1 MGTWPPV
8 PGSSQQHGRL
18 VGTAIITC
26 NHGDCTIRKR
36 EAHRGGVKRRQ
47 PTEPGDTMSFKHK
60 GDATRW
66 RWWRR
71 GRSGRRG
78 KEPYSLFA
86 ALSALFYPFL
96 CHLTLPSSH
105 LQAASALSLS
115 SPLLWF
121 YPLSIPIHFL
131 YCVRHPLRYGGPSS
145 FPQPTMFCHSLALP
159 LHPQALSGVLL
170 SFYQTS
176 LLFHL
181 ALSIKME
188 THFSVLSVLSD
199 SATNMRLHASVNNV
213 CTNWNKSEGL
223 QRQCPCSTL
232 SFPGAP
238 LLRESLIC
246 EGFICTK
253 PLLQTLLP

>member
-1 MGTWPPV
+1 M
-8 PGSSQQHGRL
+8 PGSSRQHGRL

-26 NHGDCTIRKR
+26 NHGDGTIRKR
-36 EAHRGGVKRRQ
+36 EAQRGGVKRRQ

-66 RWWRR
+66 RGRRR

-86 ALSALFYPFL
+86 ALSA
-96 CHLTLPSSH
+96 CSIPSSVILPCHPPTYKQPAPFHFLH
-105 LQAASALSLS
+105 LFCGFA
-115 SPLLWF
+115 
-121 YPLSIPIHFL
+121 PLSIPIHFL
-131 YCVRHPLRYGGPSS
+131 YSARHPLRYGGPSS
-145 FPQPTMFCHSLALP
+145 FPQPTVFYHSLALP
-159 LHPQALSGVLL
+159 LHLQALSGALL
-170 SFYQTS
+170 SLYQTS

-181 ALSIKME
+181 GLSIKME
-188 THFSVLSVLSD
+188 THFCVLSVRSD
-199 SATNMRLHASVNNV
+199 STSNTRLHASVNNV
-213 CTNWNKSEGL
+213 CTNLNKRQGL
-223 QRQCPCSTL
+223 ERRCPCSTL
-232 SFPGAP
+232 PFPGAP